1 MKNFDHSRVP
11 AILLSGVHAGPV
23 VFLVMTTSGTVPL
36 MNLLLGQ
43 PLNS

>member
-23 VFLVMTTSGTVPL
+23 VFLVMTRNGTVPL
-36 MNLLLGQ
+36 TKLLLGQ
-43 PLNS
+43 PLDN